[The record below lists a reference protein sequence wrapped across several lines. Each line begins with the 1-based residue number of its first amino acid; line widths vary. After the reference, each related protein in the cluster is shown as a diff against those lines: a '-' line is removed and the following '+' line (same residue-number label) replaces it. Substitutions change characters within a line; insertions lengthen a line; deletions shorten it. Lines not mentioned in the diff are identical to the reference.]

1 MIDLNDLALFHQVVR
16 AGSFAE
22 AARRVGMPSN
32 TLSRKIVHLEDQ
44 LDVRL
49 LQRTTRKLTLTD
61 AGQTLF
67 DKSAGPIDEALH
79 VSREL
84 LQSSQTPSGNVR
96 IAVTADFFEF
106 FRMEWIAGFLAS
118 HPRVHLDF
126 LLSDDLTD
134 LVADRID
141 IAFRGGAQKDSSFI
155 ARKIGDTD
163 LVFAASPA
171 YLHRRGSPRTFR
183 ELAQHDCITNA
194 KPGRTLWRADGPQGL
209 ETVDV
214 TSRIGVNTTQS
225 QIRAAEAGL
234 GICFVP
240 KTQLARSFASGA
252 LTEVLPH
259 YRQETAGMFVVYPN
273 RKQIPRAVAAF
284 LEMTMARV
292 ETADWL

>member
-32 TLSRKIVHLEDQ
+32 TLSRKILQLENR

-67 DKSAGPIDEALH
+67 DKSAEPIDEALQ

-84 LQSSQTPSGNVR
+84 LESSQAPSGNVR

-106 FRMEWIAGFLAS
+106 FRMEWVAEFLAIY
-118 HPRVHLDF
+118 PKVHLDF
-126 LLSDDLTD
+126 LLSDELTD
-134 LVADRID
+134 LIADRID
-141 IAFRGGAQKDSSFI
+141 IAFRGGAQKDSTFV
-155 ARKIGDTD
+155 ARKIGNTD
-163 LVFAASPA
+163 LVLAASPA
-171 YLHRRGSPRTFR
+171 YLRAKGSPATFL
-183 ELAQHDCITNA
+183 EVGQHDCITNG
-194 KPGRTLWRADGPQGL
+194 KRGRTIWRAEGPDGM
-209 ETVDV
+209 ETVEV
-214 TSRIGVNTTQS
+214 TSRMGVNTTQS

-252 LTEVLPH
+252 LSPVLSN
-259 YRQETAGMFVVYPN
+259 YRQETAGVFVVYPN
-273 RKQIPRAVAAF
+273 RKQMPRAVSAF
-284 LEMTMARV
+284 LEMTMARAAS
-292 ETADWL
+292 ADW